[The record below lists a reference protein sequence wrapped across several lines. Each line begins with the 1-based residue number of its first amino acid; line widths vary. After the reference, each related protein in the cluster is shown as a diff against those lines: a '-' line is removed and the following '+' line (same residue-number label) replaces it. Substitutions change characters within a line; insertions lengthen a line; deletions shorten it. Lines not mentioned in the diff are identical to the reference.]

1 MINMVDASLSEWAQ
15 FETYIYRILMRNF
28 PQKEGWTIEMYKELG
43 DGSIAD
49 YVVHKGNERI
59 IIDAK
64 VCAGKPC
71 IRDTRLSVD
80 FILELLASGWEY
92 KQIQDEYEIENEDI
106 LAVLQYAHQVISG
119 EEIFEI
125 AT

>member
-1 MINMVDASLSEWAQ
+1 
-15 FETYIYRILMRNF
+15 MRLRKMKI
-28 PQKEGWTIEMYKELG
+28 P
-43 DGSIAD
+43 D
-49 YVVHKGNERI
+49 RI

-71 IRDTRLSVD
+71 IRGTRLSVD
-80 FILELLASGWEY
+80 FILEMLASGWEY